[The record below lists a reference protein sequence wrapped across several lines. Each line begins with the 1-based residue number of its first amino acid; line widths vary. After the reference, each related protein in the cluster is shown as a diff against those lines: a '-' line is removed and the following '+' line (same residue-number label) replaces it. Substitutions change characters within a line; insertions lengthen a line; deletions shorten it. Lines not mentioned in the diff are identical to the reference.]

1 MTKTQNT
8 SYLPPTSLKQD
19 SEEEP
24 PAGQVINDIL
34 DYENFEEINESREI
48 VEDRINRLKLQ
59 MIDFTVKQYDI
70 SEKIASLKKDIEL
83 LQTKCDD
90 FSQQ

>member
-1 MTKTQNT
+1 MPQ
-8 SYLPPTSLKQD
+8 KQD

-34 DYENFEEINESREI
+34 DFEEINESREI

>member
-1 MTKTQNT
+1 MPQ
-8 SYLPPTSLKQD
+8 KQD

-34 DYENFEEINESREI
+34 DYEEINESREI

>member
-1 MTKTQNT
+1 MSQ
-8 SYLPPTSLKQD
+8 KQD

-24 PAGQVINDIL
+24 PAGQVINEIA

-90 FSQQ
+90 FSQ

>member
-1 MTKTQNT
+1 MPQ
-8 SYLPPTSLKQD
+8 KQD

-59 MIDFTVKQYDI
+59 MIDNTVKQYDI

>member
-1 MTKTQNT
+1 
-8 SYLPPTSLKQD
+8 
-19 SEEEP
+19 
-24 PAGQVINDIL
+24 L

-70 SEKIASLKKDIEL
+70 SEKIASLRKDIDL
-83 LQTKCDD
+83 L
-90 FSQQ
+90 

>member
-1 MTKTQNT
+1 M
-8 SYLPPTSLKQD
+8 PHKQD

-24 PAGQVINDIL
+24 PAGQVINDDIL

>member
-1 MTKTQNT
+1 M
-8 SYLPPTSLKQD
+8 PHKQD

-90 FSQQ
+90 FSLQ

>member
-1 MTKTQNT
+1 MTKTQNA
-8 SYLPPTSLKQD
+8 PPMPQKQD

-34 DYENFEEINESREI
+34 DFEEINESREI

>member
-1 MTKTQNT
+1 MPQ
-8 SYLPPTSLKQD
+8 KQD

-34 DYENFEEINESREI
+34 DYEEINESREI

-90 FSQQ
+90 FSQQQA

>member
-1 MTKTQNT
+1 MTKT
-8 SYLPPTSLKQD
+8 PPMPQKQD

-34 DYENFEEINESREI
+34 DYEEINESREI

>member
-1 MTKTQNT
+1 MTKTQNA
-8 SYLPPTSLKQD
+8 SYLQPTSQKQD

-90 FSQQ
+90 FSQL

>member
-1 MTKTQNT
+1 MTKTQNA
-8 SYLPPTSLKQD
+8 PPMPQKQD

-34 DYENFEEINESREI
+34 DYEEINESREI